1 LMNAATQ
8 EVTELLQSWAR
19 GDRSAL
25 DRLVPL
31 VHEELHRLAHRCM
44 RHEQPGHTLQTT
56 ALVNEAYLRLV
67 NADTVRWEDRSHF
80 FAISATVM
88 RRILVDFAR
97 ARRAKKREAIR
108 LKVPVDLE
116 SLQVA
121 APRPDAD
128 VVALDDALR
137 SLAAFDARGARIVE
151 LRYFGGLTVEESA
164 EVLGVSSKTVKRD
177 WAAARAWL
185 MGELERDGGAG

>member
-1 LMNAATQ
+1 MNAATQ

-128 VVALDDALR
+128 VVALDDALQ

>member
-1 LMNAATQ
+1 MNVAPQ
-8 EVTELLQSWAR
+8 QVTELLRSWAG

-31 VHEELHRLAHRCM
+31 VHDELHRLAHRCM
-44 RHEQPGHTLQTT
+44 RQEQAGHTLQTT

-67 NADTVRWEDRSHF
+67 DADDVRWEDRTHF

-97 ARRAKKREAIR
+97 ARLAKKREAIL
-108 LKVPVDLE
+108 LKAPVDLE
-116 SLQVA
+116 RLQVA
-121 APRPDAD
+121 APQPDAD
-128 VVALDDALR
+128 VVALDDALQ
-137 SLAAFDARGARIVE
+137 SLAVFDPRGARVVE
-151 LRYFGGLTVEESA
+151 LRYFGGFTVEETA
-164 EVLGVSSKTVKRD
+164 EVLGVSPKTVKRD

-185 MGELERDGGAG
+185 MGELQHGGAG

>member
-1 LMNAATQ
+1 MNAATQ

-44 RHEQPGHTLQTT
+44 RHEQAGHTLQTT

-108 LKVPVDLE
+108 LKAPVELDR
-116 SLQVA
+116 LQVA
-121 APRPDAD
+121 APQPDAD
-128 VVALDDALR
+128 VVALDDALC
-137 SLAAFDARGARIVE
+137 SLAGFDPRGARVVE

-164 EVLGVSSKTVKRD
+164 EVLGVSPKTVKRD

-185 MGELERDGGAG
+185 IGELQRGGAC

>member
-1 LMNAATQ
+1 MNAATQ

-67 NADTVRWEDRSHF
+67 NADNVRWEDRSHF

-88 RRILVDFAR
+88 RRIMVDFAR
-97 ARRAKKREAIR
+97 ARRAKKRDAIR

-128 VVALDDALR
+128 VVALDDALQ

>member
-1 LMNAATQ
+1 MMNVAPQ
-8 EVTELLQSWAR
+8 QVTELLRSWAG

-31 VHEELHRLAHRCM
+31 VHDELHRLAHRCM
-44 RHEQPGHTLQTT
+44 RQEQAGHTLQTT

-67 NADTVRWEDRSHF
+67 DADDVRWEDRTHF

-97 ARRAKKREAIR
+97 ARLAKKREAIL
-108 LKVPVDLE
+108 LKAPVDLE
-116 SLQVA
+116 RLQVA
-121 APRPDAD
+121 APQPDAD
-128 VVALDDALR
+128 IVALDDALQ
-137 SLAAFDARGARIVE
+137 SLAVFDPRGARVVE
-151 LRYFGGLTVEESA
+151 LRYFGGFTVEETA
-164 EVLGVSSKTVKRD
+164 EVLGVSPKTVKRD

-185 MGELERDGGAG
+185 MGELQHGGAG

>member
-1 LMNAATQ
+1 MNAATQ
-8 EVTELLQSWAR
+8 GVTELLQSWAR

-67 NADTVRWEDRSHF
+67 NADNVRWEDRSHF

-88 RRILVDFAR
+88 RRIMVDFAR
-97 ARRAKKREAIR
+97 ARRAKKRDAIR

-128 VVALDDALR
+128 VVALDDALQ

>member
-1 LMNAATQ
+1 MNVAPQ
-8 EVTELLQSWAR
+8 QVTELLRSWAG

-31 VHEELHRLAHRCM
+31 VHDELHRLAHRCM
-44 RHEQPGHTLQTT
+44 RQEQAGHTLQTT

-67 NADTVRWEDRSHF
+67 DADDVRWEDRTHF

-97 ARRAKKREAIR
+97 ARLAKKREAIL
-108 LKVPVDLE
+108 LKAPVDLE
-116 SLQVA
+116 RLQVA
-121 APRPDAD
+121 APQPDAD
-128 VVALDDALR
+128 IVALDDALQ
-137 SLAAFDARGARIVE
+137 SLAVFDPRGARVVE
-151 LRYFGGLTVEESA
+151 LRYFGGFTVEETA
-164 EVLGVSSKTVKRD
+164 EVLGVSPKTVKRD

-185 MGELERDGGAG
+185 MGELQHGGAG

>member
-1 LMNAATQ
+1 MNVAPQ
-8 EVTELLQSWAR
+8 QVTELLRSWAR

-31 VHEELHRLAHRCM
+31 VHVELHRLAHRCM
-44 RHEQPGHTLQTT
+44 RQEQAGHTLQTT

-67 NADTVRWEDRSHF
+67 DADNVRWEDRTHF

-97 ARRAKKREAIR
+97 ARLAKKREAIL
-108 LKVPVDLE
+108 LKAPVDLE
-116 SLQVA
+116 RLQIA
-121 APRPDAD
+121 APQPDAD
-128 VVALDDALR
+128 IVALDDALQ
-137 SLAAFDARGARIVE
+137 SLAVFDPRGARVVE
-151 LRYFGGLTVEESA
+151 LRYFGGLTVEETA
-164 EVLGVSSKTVKRD
+164 EVLGVSPKTVKRD

-185 MGELERDGGAG
+185 MGELQHGGAG